1 MTRQLLLAALALAAA
16 GTTSGMFDA
25 QTGQRVGMI
34 REGPGGRL
42 DLFGLTGERQ
52 GWGRRNADGSVELF
66 DRDSNR
72 IGTISRDGAI
82 RLYQPMQK
90 GGGKK

>member
-1 MTRQLLLAALALAAA
+1 MISRWMVLGVLAAA
-16 GTTSGMFDA
+16 GAASGVFDA
-25 QTGQRVGMI
+25 DGHRIGVV

-42 DLFGLTGERQ
+42 DVFGPTGERQ
-52 GWGRRNADGSVELF
+52 GWGRRNADGSAELF

-72 IGTISRDGAI
+72 IGTVSRDGAI
-82 RLYQPMQK
+82 RLYQPARK